1 MFLGGQT
8 DKQTANSN
16 FINLDFILFG
26 GNSHLFYF
34 NTSLVFRNNCEM
46 THFFFS
52 LIREPGDQEVGM
64 PLIFYFDTHIITK
77 VTLNVRHTFFDKVR
91 LSFGQKHDLKELCSS
106 QKIEYLH

>member
-1 MFLGGQT
+1 
-8 DKQTANSN
+8 
-16 FINLDFILFG
+16 
-26 GNSHLFYF
+26 
-34 NTSLVFRNNCEM
+34 M

-91 LSFGQKHDLKELCSS
+91 LCFGQKHDLKVQCSS
-106 QKIEYLH
+106 QKKLHLYTALE